1 MTFNDQNI
9 DENES
14 IMKIHVVINIKKK
27 YILQKD
33 CFRKQVHD
41 TITY

>member
-1 MTFNDQNI
+1 MTLNDQNI

-27 YILQKD
+27 IYIAERL
-33 CFRKQVHD
+33 F
-41 TITY
+41 